1 MTSFFKQW
9 GARRG
14 GRPANFVR
22 GARRAA
28 ALLAAAALLNA
39 VGPAQAA
46 TESARRPAPSGQVAL
61 ASGLNVDGLP
71 AVAGQT
77 VFPGSSFDTG
87 EKARGMLELGNHA
100 RLELSG
106 GTTLRLEFS
115 DESLGG
121 ALGAGATRVSVPHSV
136 NASLTTA
143 DASVVSDPDNPALF
157 TLQVST
163 EGTTLSVQSG
173 RVEMRAGG
181 AARTASAGESLSAA
195 RGSQPAPPQGNS
207 LSSRKRAGL
216 FIGIAAAVAAVL
228 LIIAGRDNDEDEFG
242 GGCPLI
248 ISPNGSIPPC
258 VPFIP

>member
-1 MTSFFKQW
+1 MSRFFQSG

-14 GRPANFVR
+14 GRPASIFH
-22 GARRAA
+22 GARRAC

-39 VGPAQAA
+39 AGPARAA
-46 TESARRPAPSGQVAL
+46 TESARRPAPSGQIAL
-61 ASGLNVDGLP
+61 AAGLSVDGLP
-71 AVAGQT
+71 AVPGQT
-77 VFPGSSFDTG
+77 VFPGSSFDTA
-87 EKARGMLELGNHA
+87 ENSRSALELGNRA

-115 DESLGG
+115 DQGLGG
-121 ALGAGATRVSVPHSV
+121 ALGAGATRVSVPRSV

-143 DASVVSDPDNPALF
+143 DASVVSDASDPALF
-157 TLQVST
+157 TLQVSA

-181 AARTASAGESLSAA
+181 ATRSAGAGESLHAA

-207 LSSRKRAGL
+207 LSGRQRAGL

-228 LIIAGRDNDEDEFG
+228 LVIAGRDDDEFG
-242 GGCPLI
+242 EPCPIIVSGDVPPGC
-248 ISPNGSIPPC
+248 
-258 VPFIP
+258 

>member
-1 MTSFFKQW
+1 MPRFFKQL

-14 GRPANFVR
+14 GRSANIFR
-22 GARRAA
+22 GARRAV

-39 VGPAQAA
+39 AGPARAA

-61 ASGLNVDGLP
+61 ATGLNVDGLP
-71 AVAGQT
+71 AVTGQT

-87 EKARGMLELGNHA
+87 EKARGMVELGNRA

-106 GTTLRLEFS
+106 GTTLRLDFS

-121 ALGAGATRVSVPHSV
+121 ALGAGAARVSVPRSV

-143 DASVVSDPDNPALF
+143 DASVVSDAADTVLF

-163 EGTTLSVQSG
+163 EGTTLSVQTG

-181 AARTASAGESLSAA
+181 VARTVSAGESLHAA
-195 RGSQPAPPQGNS
+195 GGSQPEQPQGNS

-216 FIGIAAAVAAVL
+216 FIGIAAALAAVIL
-228 LIIAGRDNDEDEFG
+228 VIAGRDDNDDDVFG
-242 GGCPLI
+242 EPCPLI

-258 VPFIP
+258 

>member
-1 MTSFFKQW
+1 MRRFFKQV
-9 GARRG
+9 GARRS
-14 GRPANFVR
+14 
-22 GARRAA
+22 A

-39 VGPAQAA
+39 VGPARAA

-61 ASGLNVDGLP
+61 AAGLNVDGMP

-87 EKARGMLELGNHA
+87 EKARGMLELGNRA

-106 GTTLRLEFS
+106 GTTLRLDFS

-121 ALGAGATRVSVPHSV
+121 ALGAGAARVSVPRSV

-143 DASVVSDPDNPALF
+143 DASVVSDAADTALF
-157 TLQVST
+157 TLQVSA
-163 EGTTLSVQSG
+163 EGTTLSVQTG

-181 AARTASAGESLSAA
+181 VARSAGAGESLHAA
-195 RGSQPAPPQGNS
+195 HGSQPEPPQGNS
-207 LSSRKRAGL
+207 MSSRKRAGL
-216 FIGIAAAVAAVL
+216 FIGIAAALAAVL
-228 LIIAGRDNDEDEFG
+228 LVIAGRDDNEDEFG

-248 ISPNGSIPPC
+248 ISPNGNTPPC
-258 VPFIP
+258 GPIVP